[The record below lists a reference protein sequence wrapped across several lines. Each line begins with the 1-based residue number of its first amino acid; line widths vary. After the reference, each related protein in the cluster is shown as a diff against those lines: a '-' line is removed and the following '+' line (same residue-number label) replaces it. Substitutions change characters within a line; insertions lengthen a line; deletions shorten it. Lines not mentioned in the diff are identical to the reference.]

1 MLCRNVLAPL
11 AGLLLAGTLS
21 LGCELT
27 DAHPEEP
34 VVDPESVE
42 MVDLFEVHLRE
53 GFENDSVKVILDDHL
68 VYQNRVT
75 TMRSLSL
82 AGIIATPIIKG
93 EHKISIIINSEL
105 SRDTTFTN
113 NDTLIIAVWF
123 SDRSSIEYEFQDYIT
138 YYI

>member
-1 MLCRNVLAPL
+1 
-11 AGLLLAGTLS
+11 LLLAGILS

-34 VVDPESVE
+34 DPESME
-42 MVDLFEVHLRE
+42 MAELFEIHLHE
-53 GFENDSVKVILDDHL
+53 GFENDSVIVILDDHL

-105 SRDTTFTN
+105 SRDTTFIA
-113 NDTLIIAVWF
+113 NDTLIIAVRF

-138 YYI
+138 YYR

>member
-1 MLCRNVLAPL
+1 M

-27 DAHPEEP
+27 DAYPEEP
-34 VVDPESVE
+34 DPESME
-42 MVDLFEVHLRE
+42 MAELFEVHLRE

-105 SRDTTFTN
+105 SRDTTFTA
-113 NDTLIIAVWF
+113 NDTLIIAVRF
-123 SDRSSIEYEFQDYIT
+123 SDRSGIEYEFQDYIT
-138 YYI
+138 YYR